1 MSNKKNE
8 DSHDTCVLAV
18 AEELKKAK
26 WEVNANVEGYSKPLQ
41 VGPIVPDIVA
51 SKKGCLTRIC
61 QIATEEMFEGDKAR
75 YAEFENYCAEYDF
88 HFYIIDKDG
97 KRKEVDPQSLAK
109 KK

>member
-1 MSNKKNE
+1 
-8 DSHDTCVLAV
+8 
-18 AEELKKAK
+18 
-26 WEVNANVEGYSKPLQ
+26 
-41 VGPIVPDIVA
+41 
-51 SKKGCLTRIC
+51 
-61 QIATEEMFEGDKAR
+61 MFEGDKAR